1 MLKIS
6 DLQVELEKGLE
17 RYLTDFLVDGKPFL
31 PAQLRPKVQLL
42 YPTGRQ
48 LPRTALATKD
58 WDPENG
64 DQVLISFVPAGEA
77 TAPDPEPAAEEVEE
91 ADRQPVHNFHTQ
103 ARREIAREREYLQR
117 EREYIPREREYIP
130 REREYPRERDFN
142 REYASEPPRRSAFPR
157 PRPVMYKEPDPG
169 AMSDLIRALYR
180 VESSPGFQFVAL
192 KWFRDVALP
201 REGFGWA
208 FAPEIRDRVLRDAT
222 ATELVLTSK
231 VDNPKS
237 PFPTTAIRVNRDHPR
252 VREILAEP
260 LDEETVQPPASKNRG
275 EAPEMG
281 EGDEKI
287 EA

>member
-6 DLQVELEKGLE
+6 DLQLELEKTLE
-17 RYLTDFLVDGKPFL
+17 RYLSEFLVDGKPFL
-31 PAQLRPKVQLL
+31 PPQFRPKVQLV

-48 LPRTALATKD
+48 LPRTALAAKD

-64 DQVLISFVPAGEA
+64 DKVLISFVPADEA
-77 TAPDPEPAAEEVEE
+77 SLPEPEPVEE
-91 ADRQPVHNFHTQ
+91 EEEDDRQPMHNHHPQGRQRDFT
-103 ARREIAREREYLQR
+103 REREYLSR

-130 REREYPRERDFN
+130 REREFAPRDRDFN
-142 REYASEPPRRSAFPR
+142 RELTPESRRSFPR
-157 PRPVMYKEPDPG
+157 PRPVMYKDPDPG
-169 AMSDLIRALYR
+169 SMSDLIRALFR

-208 FAPEIRDRVLRDAT
+208 DAPEVRDRVLRDAT
-222 ATELVLTSK
+222 AAELVLTSK

-237 PFPTTAIRVNRDHPR
+237 PFPTTAIRVNREHPR
-252 VREILAEP
+252 VREILAEAASEEGQPNKTESAEP
-260 LDEETVQPPASKNRG
+260 LEQ
-275 EAPEMG
+275 
-281 EGDEKI
+281 GDEKI